1 MSIFV
6 NAYSTI
12 RQEVPFHGSGS
23 SGEAIALRTL
33 ADLDAD
39 KPFPVRPDADPHLIS
54 EAAELK
60 NHLNGFY
67 NYAVEQ
73 GVERAGEYTTVTH
86 AVGQHIRHVC
96 CNYAFERPDGFSPE
110 DLREFAPWAAQT
122 NSIFFFPDGTVR
134 NADGVDLLDPALA
147 DRTPPVLP
155 PVTAE
160 SFNRMQRIRGELWN
174 NGIRISPLLP
184 PVRSEKEILLRTPE
198 EMFTRATT
206 LAVVGTVAGF
216 VLEDRPVDFV
226 ELRGGSRFA
235 FDSFTETEQEFIARI
250 ESVQD
255 AAGAPRYTEADKQA
269 AFQLHW
275 GFIAAELLAWA
286 VGLVEIDTAQLYPA
300 DLSMLRGALR
310 AAGRQDN
317 VADALR
323 LRDLSEI
330 CDLFERTF
338 SLRWYAVEQDVS
350 GAPSAD
356 GANGADGANQ
366 AVHIEPVESSI
377 LLERHRAFAWMTV
390 QDVPFDQVDLST

>member
-1 MSIFV
+1 M
-6 NAYSTI
+6 
-12 RQEVPFHGSGS
+12 
-23 SGEAIALRTL
+23 
-33 ADLDAD
+33 
-39 KPFPVRPDADPHLIS
+39 
-54 EAAELK
+54 
-60 NHLNGFY
+60 
-67 NYAVEQ
+67 
-73 GVERAGEYTTVTH
+73 
-86 AVGQHIRHVC
+86 
-96 CNYAFERPDGFSPE
+96 
-110 DLREFAPWAAQT
+110 
-122 NSIFFFPDGTVR
+122 
-134 NADGVDLLDPALA
+134 
-147 DRTPPVLP
+147 
-155 PVTAE
+155 
-160 SFNRMQRIRGELWN
+160 
-174 NGIRISPLLP
+174 
-184 PVRSEKEILLRTPE
+184 RSEKEILLRTPE

-300 DLSMLRGALR
+300 DLSVLRGALR

-338 SLRWYAVEQDVS
+338 SLRWYAVEQDIS
-350 GAPSAD
+350 GTPSAD
-356 GANGADGANQ
+356 GTDGTHQ